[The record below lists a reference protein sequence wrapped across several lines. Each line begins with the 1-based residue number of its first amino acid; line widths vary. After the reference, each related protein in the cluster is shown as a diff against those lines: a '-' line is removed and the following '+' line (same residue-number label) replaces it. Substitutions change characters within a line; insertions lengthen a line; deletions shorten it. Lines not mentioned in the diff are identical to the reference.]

1 MRRPVRLLFVVRDD
15 EIISDSSLARCSEML
30 WWGGLGVV
38 KRREMI
44 AFRRKQGRRWLLPL
58 LSWSSILSLQMIWLF
73 CRTWWWVVM
82 SDDDNKVVIWCWM
95 RDDTDDCLVKVLWK
109 SKRFWGE
116 SSMHLRRAFIWK
128 NWLPNGAVW
137 TTNALTLTK
146 HRVVVRNNVDAI
158 EMDLDTWRSDP
169 RFQNLEK
176 WS

>member
-1 MRRPVRLLFVVRDD
+1 MRRLVRLLFVVRDE

-95 RDDTDDCLVKVLWK
+95 RDDTDDCLVKFFGSRKDFGGSHRCIYAEHLYEKIDSQTEPFEQPMRWLSRSTELW
-109 SKRFWGE
+109 WE
-116 SSMHLRRAFIWK
+116 I
-128 NWLPNGAVW
+128 
-137 TTNALTLTK
+137 T
-146 HRVVVRNNVDAI
+146 
-158 EMDLDTWRSDP
+158 
-169 RFQNLEK
+169 
-176 WS
+176 